1 MPEKLVE
8 PVPSGKISSVRIPGF
23 GLKMNERKINE
34 WTMVYI
40 NKKQLNPEIEY
51 YPILDQTI
59 NPTSLT
65 EHLH

>member
-1 MPEKLVE
+1 
-8 PVPSGKISSVRIPGF
+8 
-23 GLKMNERKINE
+23 MNERKINE

-65 EHLH
+65 EHIH